1 MFQSEEENGLLKPRK
16 LLRPGLQG
24 GVVERCIVALPSVLF
39 TLDVLRFQ
47 NISKSISPWVHIQ

>member
-24 GVVERCIVALPSVLF
+24 GVVERYIVALPSVLF

-47 NISKSISPWVHIQ
+47 NISKSISPWVHI